1 MAAATGAGFSL
12 REMHEAL
19 VDDEFVRRKPGW
31 QTYRDWPF
39 SSAWVWALA

>member
-1 MAAATGAGFSL
+1 MAAATSAGFAL

-31 QTYRDWPF
+31 QPYRDWPF
-39 SSAWVWALA
+39 SSAWVWAPA